1 MRLLSRSCTFDA
13 GTEISAVPE
22 EFVGGVNNPV
32 HELVPDTRVR
42 EPTVPTDFVTWELDS
57 IGLEASSSLEVN
69 VRVVVWPAVSVPDPD
84 RVMEMLGTGVV
95 ESIVIEPVNRV
106 ERLSDLSIP
115 YA

>member
-32 HELVPDTRVR
+32 QELVPDTRVR

-57 IGLEASSSLEVN
+57 IGIEASSSLEVN
-69 VRVVVWPAVSVPDPD
+69 VRVVVWPAVNDPDPD

-106 ERLSDLSIP
+106 ERLFDLSIP

>member
-1 MRLLSRSCTFDA
+1 LRLLSRSCTFDA

-32 HELVPDTRVR
+32 QELVPDTRVR
-42 EPTVPTDFVTWELDS
+42 EPTVPTDLVTWELDS
-57 IGLEASSSLEVN
+57 IGMEASSSLEVN
-69 VRVVVWPAVSVPDPD
+69 VRVVVWPAVNVPDPD

>member
-22 EFVGGVNNPV
+22 EFVGG
-32 HELVPDTRVR
+32 VR

-69 VRVVVWPAVSVPDPD
+69 VRVVVWPAVNVPDPD

>member
-1 MRLLSRSCTFDA
+1 LLSRSCTFDA

-32 HELVPDTRVR
+32 QELVPDTRVR

-57 IGLEASSSLEVN
+57 IGVEANSSLEVN
-69 VRVVVWPAVSVPDPD
+69 VRVVVWPAVNVPDPD

-95 ESIVIEPVNRV
+95 ESIVIAPVNRV
-106 ERLSDLSIP
+106 ERLFDLSIP